1 MSTWP
6 RWTSDGHAL
15 REVAPGLFVGNAAA
29 LLARDESGA
38 PRRWGGWV
46 QCAHGTTDLGPVAL
60 RTVEAVGAA
69 IDCTA
74 ILSLRDGAAVSPR
87 DLDAALVVAR
97 SARELGDGPTL
108 VSCSAGLSR
117 SAVVAYALLRAEG
130 IAAGDAL
137 RRVSVRGFD
146 LASAAAAGL
155 ASVEAWIAARRDRSR
170 GEREPVRL

>member
-1 MSTWP
+1 MSRWPTWA
-6 RWTSDGHAL
+6 SEGHAL

-29 LLARDESGA
+29 LLAREESGA

-46 QCAHGTTDLGPVAL
+46 QCANGSTDLGPVAL
-60 RTVEAVGAA
+60 RTVEAVAA
-69 IDCTA
+69 SIDCTA
-74 ILSLRDGAAVSPR
+74 TLSLRDGAAVPSR

-130 IAAGDAL
+130 ITADEAL

-146 LASAAAAGL
+146 LAQHGAAGL
-155 ASVEAWIAARRDRSR
+155 ASVEAWIAARRDRAR